1 VGSGSERSLIVINQV
16 SISIGQRHLSFF
28 IGEIKKLKVKK
39 EEIEQKDERKD
50 HVTSFA
56 SRRKTHILT
65 G

>member
-39 EEIEQKDERKD
+39 EEIEQKMKEKI
-50 HVTSFA
+50 T
-56 SRRKTHILT
+56 
-65 G
+65 